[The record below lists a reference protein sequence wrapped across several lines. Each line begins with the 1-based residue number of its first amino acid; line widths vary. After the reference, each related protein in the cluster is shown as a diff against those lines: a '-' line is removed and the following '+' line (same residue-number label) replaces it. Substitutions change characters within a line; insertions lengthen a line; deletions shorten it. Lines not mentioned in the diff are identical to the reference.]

1 MTITHAN
8 IFNFT
13 AVNLGTCYMF
23 SKQITHDGLGKEQ
36 GMLGRNR
43 QLLIL
48 QHTCM
53 PLVLD
58 DLRN

>member
-1 MTITHAN
+1 
-8 IFNFT
+8 
-13 AVNLGTCYMF
+13 MF
-23 SKQITHDGLGKEQ
+23 SKQITQDGLGKEQ
-36 GMLGRNR
+36 GMLGKNR

-53 PLVLD
+53 TLVLD